1 MIPRV
6 GIGYDVHPFAD
17 GRALVLGGETLP
29 GARGLAGHS
38 DADALCHAIADALL
52 GALALGDL
60 GAHFPDTDPQW
71 QGASSLALLAQVAAM
86 VAGRGY
92 AVGNVDATVL
102 TEAPKLAPHV
112 PAMRSNLARA
122 LGIGIYGVSVK
133 ATRPE
138 GLGSLGRGEGLAVWA
153 VAMLVPRAD
162 GMRTDGERA

>member
-17 GRALVLGGETLP
+17 GRPLVLGGVTID

-60 GAHFPDTDPQW
+60 GAHFPDTDPRW
-71 QGASSLALLAQVAAM
+71 KDAHSLALLAQVREKVEAA
-86 VAGRGY
+86 GY

-112 PAMRSNLARA
+112 AAMRANLARA
-122 LGIGIYGVSVK
+122 LGVGIERVSVK

-138 GLGSLGRGEGLAVWA
+138 RLGSLGRGEGLAVYA
-153 VAMLVPRAD
+153 VALAAPRSD
-162 GMRTDGERA
+162 TETR

>member
-29 GARGLAGHS
+29 GPRGLAGHS

-60 GAHFPDTDPQW
+60 GAHFPDSDPQW
-71 QGASSLALLAQVAAM
+71 RGANSLALLAQVTAMIAA
-86 VAGRGY
+86 RGY

-102 TEAPKLAPHV
+102 TEAPQLAPHV
-112 PAMRSNLARA
+112 PAMRGNLALA
-122 LGIGIYGVSVK
+122 LAVDVAQVSVK

-138 GLGSLGRGEGLAVWA
+138 GLGSLGKGEGLAVWA
-153 VAMLVPRAD
+153 VAMLVPRVS
-162 GMRTDGERA
+162 GGEPGEEIR